1 LGSQYCNKC
10 ILLKLR
16 GERKMINNIL
26 EQYNR
31 MRDDQINTQ
40 YRNEKLIIG
49 LSVAIVMFS
58 ITIIGHLYNGFFS
71 RYQQVNATASGLEV
85 SVDNQQE
92 NGLLGKLNYNGRQ
105 YEICER
111 GGNITLT
118 QPGYCNK

>member
-1 LGSQYCNKC
+1 
-10 ILLKLR
+10 
-16 GERKMINNIL
+16 
-26 EQYNR
+26 